1 MGWLMSDALNS
12 HSRAQWVYNHRDSID
27 DARYN
32 ELLRHDAKLAAELEA
47 IKAKN
52 VTPDPN
58 YVPQE
63 FADNPDLMYSK
74 DAVLVDGPAPTSI
87 PRVSQPQSQGWT
99 FFGTVGVLLLICV
112 VGGVLYYVCCVKEF
126 K

>member
-12 HSRAQWVYNHRDSID
+12 SSRAQWVYNHRDSID

-47 IKAKN
+47 LKARDVK
-52 VTPDPN
+52 PDPN
-58 YVPQE
+58 YVPAE

-74 DAVLVDGPAPTSI
+74 DAVMVNGPAPASV
-87 PRVSQPQSQGWT
+87 PRVTQSQGGWT
-99 FFGTVGVLLLICV
+99 ILGTIGVIFLICV
-112 VGGVLYYVCCVKEF
+112 VGGITYYVCCVKEF